1 MSDYETPKTMVE
13 LGEDLCDYCPLNPED
28 LYNAPWGMIYCKG
41 DGCQEAY
48 DRYLEGFE
56 IG

>member
-28 LYNAPWGMIYCKG
+28 LYDAPWGMIYCKG